1 MSIEERKIKKEL
13 ETIKKTKEKINKHL
27 GKLIAKKI
35 DKEKIIQISYYLCKV
50 FNKIN

>member
-35 DKEKIIQISYYLCKV
+35 DKEKIIQNN
-50 FNKIN
+50 F